1 MVLVQP
7 ASPSS
12 KLPLVTRFGEA
23 DALAQMSN
31 NAAVAAAIFVVDFI
45 QVLDQGWA
53 ALCHRR

>member
-1 MVLVQP
+1 
-7 ASPSS
+7 
-12 KLPLVTRFGEA
+12 LVTRFGEA